1 MRIIG
6 PIQYMVVQ
14 SKRTYPGMLLASGG
28 SMRGFFSGYRCSFA
42 VILLCCLCAIP
53 AAFAQNTSGRID
65 VTVVDP
71 SGAVVSGAKLTL
83 QDLSTNYTREA
94 ETPASGTY
102 SFVNLNIGNYKLTVT
117 RNGFQP
123 QEYNPVTVSATKAT
137 ALNAK
142 LQIGQATQSVVVE
155 GGAAPVLETT
165 SNNIGTTINLKQIE
179 NLPMSGRDLTQLT
192 RLTPGYNGTW
202 NGLPSI
208 AQGNNVDGVIGSPS
222 RMKFGGNSQSSI
234 SPRLEDIEEM
244 TVQTDQLNLDQ
255 GFGQAAMQINYVTRR
270 GTNAWHGRIF
280 EDHRNSALNA
290 NSWTNN
296 ARGVDKPHLIMNDFG
311 GSLGGP
317 VLRNKLF
324 FFFSLANQRRPGGVG
339 ASSTFL
345 TPAAQSGQFTYI
357 GTDGQPH
364 TVDLFGIAAA
374 NGLPTTLNSGI
385 ASQFSRINGAV
396 TAGAVSTTSDPS
408 INTVA
413 WNFAAPTIIWYPTL
427 RVDYNTSRSVTM
439 NFAINRTKQN
449 NNGSNAPWFPGS
461 DFANTGSGD
470 KFDAFTAS
478 YGIDWTLRP
487 TMMNQFKVG
496 YLYNV
501 SRFASNTSKGY
512 QQDPNNINYPL
523 NLQSPAVWNVPV
535 TSFYPLINVSDTF
548 SWQKGSHSLN
558 FGFSF
563 YREQDHYWN
572 PPELQNI
579 NFGLV
584 SGDPAFNPFNN
595 AANYPASNS
604 DIQSEG
610 ADMYA
615 LLVGRISGV
624 NGSFP
629 YDQKT
634 NQYIQQPALAYNLDE
649 LSKAYGLFFQDS
661 WRIRPTLTINYG
673 LRWDF
678 TGANHDL
685 TSAYHNADT
694 ASLYGPSG
702 VGNLF
707 QPGTLTGNMDP
718 ALVARPRPYQNWN
731 KSPQPAI
738 GFSWNPQ
745 FSSGLLSKLT
755 GHDGTVIRGGFS
767 LRDFTVPYQY
777 FWDNASDYGSFFYQ
791 FYSLTPTTTGTT
803 GTYTPGSLSLGD
815 SLPPFLLEP
824 TAYQPTAPESLYT
837 FIGGPGVNG
846 MKYNI
851 RQPYTESW
859 NLGIQRKVGSG
870 GVLEIRY
877 NGNRTLHQWIS
888 LNLNEV
894 NVFENG
900 FLQDFQNAQKN
911 LAINGGSSF
920 GNINPGAGTVPVPII
935 TAAFTGSTTGS
946 QTDPHFAN
954 SGFITNLNNGQVGSF
969 ANTISGLGDIPYLCN
984 MVGAGFAPCANNLG
998 FTGAGAGFPI
1008 NFFQANPYA
1017 AGNSVGYMTDAGYS
1031 NYNGLQV
1038 DFRERAWHG
1047 ITTDAN
1053 YTWSHTLGVSTPNDW
1068 TGAYPSFTLR
1078 NLRQSYGPTLYD
1090 LRHVVHLNATVD
1102 LPFGKGRAFLNQ
1114 GGVVDKVLGG
1124 WNVGTILTYQTGYP
1138 FRILGG
1144 NRTFNNIADGGVS
1157 LNGLTLQQLQSAV
1170 GVYPVGSGSATVAII
1185 NPNLLR
1191 AATGGADLSKIT
1203 PNTTAGTIASPLY
1216 LYGPHGFYDDIAI
1229 TKDFPI
1235 TERWHFTFQT
1245 EMLNAFN
1252 HPVFGQNTTPISAS
1266 VKSSAWGAVTGAND
1280 LRAGGIGGFGRQIE
1294 FRGNITF

>member
-1 MRIIG
+1 MRRFLS
-6 PIQYMVVQ
+6 VFH
-14 SKRTYPGMLLASGG
+14 R
-28 SMRGFFSGYRCSFA
+28 SFA
-42 VILLCCLCAIP
+42 AIFLCSLCAVP
-53 AAFAQNTSGRID
+53 SLWAQNTSGRID
-65 VTVVDP
+65 ITVVDP

-94 ETPASGTY
+94 ETPGSGTY

-117 RNGFQP
+117 REGFQP
-123 QEYNPVTVSATKAT
+123 QEYNPITVSATKTT

-142 LQIGQATQSVVVE
+142 LKIGQTTQSVVVE
-155 GGAAPVLETT
+155 GGAAPILETT

-179 NLPMSGRDLTQLT
+179 DLPLSGRNLTQLSH
-192 RLTPGYNGTW
+192 LTPGYNGTW

-222 RMKFGGNSQSSI
+222 RMKFGGNSNSAI
-234 SPRLEDIEEM
+234 TPRLEDIEEM

-270 GTNAWHGRIF
+270 GTNAWHGRLF

-290 NSWTNN
+290 NSWSNDAVGN
-296 ARGVDKPHLIMNDFG
+296 PKPHLIMNDFG
-311 GSLGGP
+311 GSVGGP
-317 VLRNKLF
+317 IFRNKLF

-339 ASSTFL
+339 GTSTFL
-345 TPAAQSGQFTYI
+345 TPAAQSGIFNYI
-357 GTDGQPH
+357 DANGVPQSVNLLT
-364 TVDLFGIAAA
+364 LAAS
-374 NGLPTTLNSGI
+374 NGLPSTVNTTI
-385 ASQFSRINGAV
+385 AQQFSRINSAV
-396 TAGAVSTTSDPS
+396 SAGAVSTTSDPS
-408 INTVA
+408 INSVA

-427 RVDYNTSRSVTM
+427 RVDYNTSRTVTM
-439 NFAINRTKQN
+439 NFAINRTKETD
-449 NNGSNAPWFPGS
+449 NGSNTPFFPGS
-461 DFANTGSGD
+461 DFASTGSGD
-470 KFDAFTAS
+470 QFDAFTAS
-478 YGIDWTLRP
+478 YGIDWTIRP

-501 SRFASNTSKGY
+501 SRFGFNGSKGY

-535 TSFYPLINVSDTF
+535 TSYYPLINASDTF

-579 NFGLV
+579 YFGLV
-584 SGDPAFNPFNN
+584 PGDPAYDNVFSKSSNFPG
-595 AANYPASNS
+595 AAS
-604 DIQSEG
+604 DANLSE
-610 ADMYA
+610 AQDMYA
-615 LLVGRISGV
+615 LLVGRINNVG
-624 NGSFP
+624 GSFP

-634 NQYIQQPALAYNLDE
+634 NQYIQKPALAYNLDE
-649 LSKAYGLFFQDS
+649 LSKAWGLFVQDS
-661 WRIRPTLTINYG
+661 WRIRPTFTLNYG

-685 TSAYHNADT
+685 TSAYHNADA

-707 QPGTLTGNMDP
+707 KPGTLTGTMDP
-718 ALVARPRPYQNWN
+718 ALVARPRPYQDWN

-738 GFSWNPQ
+738 GFAWNPQ
-745 FSSGLLSKLT
+745 FSSGLLHKLA
-755 GHDGTVIRGGFS
+755 GDGTVIRGGFS

-777 FWDNASDYGSFFYQ
+777 FWDDASDYGSFFYQ
-791 FYSLTPTTTGTT
+791 FYSLNPTNGPNKNSP
-803 GTYTPGSLSLGD
+803 GFFPSGSLSLGD
-815 SLPPFLLEP
+815 PIPPFLLEP
-824 TAYQPTAPESLYT
+824 TAYQPVASESLYT
-837 FIGGPGVNG
+837 FLGGPGVNG
-846 MKYNI
+846 MKSNI
-851 RQPYTESW
+851 RQPYTQSW
-859 NLGIQRKVGSG
+859 NLGIQRKIGSG
-870 GVLEIRY
+870 GVLELRY

-888 LNLNEV
+888 VNLNEV
-894 NVFENG
+894 NVLENG

-920 GNINPGAGTVPVPII
+920 GNINPGAGTVPVPIM
-935 TAAFTGSTTGS
+935 TAAFTGSTAGS
-946 QTDPHFAN
+946 QTDPNFSN
-954 SGFITNLNNGQVGSF
+954 GGFITNLQNGQVGSM
-969 ANTISGLGDIPYLCN
+969 AQTLSGVGYLCN
-984 MVGAGFAPCANNLG
+984 LVGASFAPCSNNLG
-998 FTGAGAGFPI
+998 FAGPSAGFPI
-1008 NFFQANPYA
+1008 NFFQANPFA
-1017 AGNSVGYMTDAGYS
+1017 VGPSPTGSGNTVGYMTDAGYS

-1078 NLRQSYGPTLYD
+1078 NLRESYGPTLYD
-1090 LRHVVHLNATVD
+1090 LRHVVHVNATVD

-1124 WNVGTILTYQTGYP
+1124 WNIGTITTYQTGYP

-1144 NRTFNNIADGGVS
+1144 NRTFNNIADGGVT
-1157 LNGLTLQQLQSAV
+1157 LNGLTLQQLQNAV
-1170 GVYPVGSGSATVAII
+1170 GVYPVGNNSSTVAII

-1191 AATGGADLSKIT
+1191 APTGGADLSKIT
-1203 PNTTAGTIASPLY
+1203 PNTTPGTIAPPLY
-1216 LYGPHGFYDDIAI
+1216 LHGPHGFYDDIAI

-1252 HPVFGQNTTPISAS
+1252 HPVFGQNTTPVSSS
-1266 VKSSAWGAVTGAND
+1266 VKSGGWGALSGGAND
-1280 LRAGGIGGFGRQIE
+1280 LHAGNIYGFNRQIE
-1294 FRGNITF
+1294 FRANITF